1 MRTLFSYLTMLK
13 HHDIISIPDS
23 AKSVRNYNDSLA
35 SVFHKQ
41 VKGLLHLVFT
51 LGIESTSSFV
61 KK

>member
-1 MRTLFSYLTMLK
+1 MLK
-13 HHDIISIPDS
+13 HNDIISIPDS